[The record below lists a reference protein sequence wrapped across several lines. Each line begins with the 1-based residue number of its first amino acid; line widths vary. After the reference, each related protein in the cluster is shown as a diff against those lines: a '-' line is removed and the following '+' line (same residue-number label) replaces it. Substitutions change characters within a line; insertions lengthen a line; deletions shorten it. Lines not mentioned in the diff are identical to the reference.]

1 MYSFKNRK
9 VLIFG
14 LGLNDGGLGMTEYL
28 VEKGA
33 KVTVTDGKSEEELRS
48 TLKQLEKYKDRIT
61 FHLGGHKEED
71 FLENDII
78 IRNPAI
84 KPDNKYL
91 KIAKEAG
98 KKIEMEMSLFHKL
111 TPCPTIGITGT
122 KGKSTTTTLIF
133 EILKEEYGNKIIL
146 GGNIGKSAVRVLDK
160 LDKNHLAV
168 LELSSFQLDTM
179 GKNQLSPHIAV
190 VTNIYQD
197 HIDWHST
204 TDEYIEAK
212 KNIFRY
218 QTSNDYLVVNIDNR
232 VTKKFKDDCPSN
244 VITFSLKDSK
254 ATYFLNSDLEVF
266 HNGKKI
272 FKLDKIQLKGEHNKY
287 NMLGAIAA
295 TKAYGVKDVSILKTL
310 ERFKGVPGRQEF
322 VRELDGIKFY
332 NDTTATSVEAVLA
345 MLESFAPD
353 YEKKIVMI
361 TGGMDKGLDYS
372 LLEKK
377 MRESLKALVLLEGSA
392 SEKIEL
398 QMKNFEN
405 IHGLYGDFKEAIV
418 QAYHLAEKGDIVIL
432 CPGATSFNMFANEFD
447 RGEQFVNHVNSLEKD
462 R

>member
-1 MYSFKNRK
+1 MSIFKLQK
-9 VLIFG
+9 
-14 LGLNDGGLGMTEYL
+14 
-28 VEKGA
+28 KG
-33 KVTVTDGKSEEELRS
+33 
-48 TLKQLEKYKDRIT
+48 
-61 FHLGGHKEED
+61 KE
-71 FLENDII
+71 
-78 IRNPAI
+78 
-84 KPDNKYL
+84 
-91 KIAKEAG
+91 
-98 KKIEMEMSLFHKL
+98 IEMEMSLFHKL

-272 FKLDKIQLKGEHNKY
+272 FKLDKIQLKGEQ
-287 NMLGAIAA
+287 I
-295 TKAYGVKDVSILKTL
+295 
-310 ERFKGVPGRQEF
+310 
-322 VRELDGIKFY
+322 
-332 NDTTATSVEAVLA
+332 
-345 MLESFAPD
+345 
-353 YEKKIVMI
+353 
-361 TGGMDKGLDYS
+361 
-372 LLEKK
+372 
-377 MRESLKALVLLEGSA
+377 
-392 SEKIEL
+392 
-398 QMKNFEN
+398 N
-405 IHGLYGDFKEAIV
+405 IIYLP
-418 QAYHLAEKGDIVIL
+418 L
-432 CPGATSFNMFANEFD
+432 
-447 RGEQFVNHVNSLEKD
+447 
-462 R
+462 